1 MLALILAHFV
11 DGDLGE
17 YHELS
22 TGVMVNQPGAEPS
35 RVRALQSAF
44 IHHMLVDQAFTFEA
58 GRTIWGFP
66 KVMADFTIR
75 DGKQFG
81 FDASIDGQ
89 LVAGMEFRR
98 GLRVPSALTHRKQ
111 VLRSYSHRDGQTL
124 ETPFDMSMVGVR
136 YRTGGVRVW
145 LGNHPYAKELASLG
159 LPKRAMI
166 SASVANVHVVRRCAG
181 GFTMTTTKP
190 DVDLTDG
197 AFYAGDSRAVY
208 KWMRENEPV
217 FRDRN
222 GLAAAST
229 YQAVID
235 AERNP
240 ELFSNAGGI
249 RPDQPGAEMM
259 IEMDDPQHLLRRK
272 LVNSGFTRKRVKDLE
287 ASIGSLCDALIDAM
301 CERGECDF
309 VWDLAAPLPMAVIGD
324 MLGVLPEEREMFL
337 KWSDDMVSFLSST
350 AAQEDFQ
357 VSMDAFAAYTEYMTG
372 MLAARK
378 EKPTDDLVSVLVHA
392 EVEGAKLEDHQIVT
406 EVLLLLIGG
415 DETTRHTLSGGTRQ
429 LLRHPDQHQRL
440 VNDLELLP
448 NAIEEMLR
456 WTAPVKNMARTINA
470 DTEFHGTA
478 LKEGEK
484 MLLLFE
490 SANFDEK
497 VFEDPESFN
506 IDRYPNNHLAFGF
519 GTHFCLGNQL
529 ARLELSIMQAKLL
542 QRLPDMRLASDVELP
557 LRPAN
562 FVSGLESMPVRFTP
576 TKSLG

>member
-1 MLALILAHFV
+1 
-11 DGDLGE
+11 
-17 YHELS
+17 
-22 TGVMVNQPGAEPS
+22 
-35 RVRALQSAF
+35 
-44 IHHMLVDQAFTFEA
+44 
-58 GRTIWGFP
+58 
-66 KVMADFTIR
+66 
-75 DGKQFG
+75 
-81 FDASIDGQ
+81 
-89 LVAGMEFRR
+89 
-98 GLRVPSALTHRKQ
+98 
-111 VLRSYSHRDGQTL
+111 
-124 ETPFDMSMVGVR
+124 
-136 YRTGGVRVW
+136 
-145 LGNHPYAKELASLG
+145 
-159 LPKRAMI
+159 
-166 SASVANVHVVRRCAG
+166 
-181 GFTMTTTKP
+181 MTTTIP

-197 AFYAGDSRAVY
+197 NFYADGRAREHY
-208 KWMRENEPV
+208 RWMRANQPV

-222 GLAAAST
+222 GLAAAAS

-240 ELFSNAGGI
+240 ELFSNVGGI
-249 RPDQPGAEMM
+249 RPDQPGVEMM

-272 LVNSGFTRKRVKDLE
+272 LVNAGFTRKRVKDLE
-287 ASIGSLCDALIDAM
+287 TSIDSLCDVLIDAV
-301 CERGECDF
+301 CERGVCDF

-324 MLGVLPEEREMFL
+324 MLGVRPGEREMFL
-337 KWSDDMVSFLSST
+337 KWSDDMVTLLSST
-350 AAQEDFQ
+350 TAQEDFQ

-372 MLAARK
+372 MIEARK
-378 EKPTDDLVSVLVHA
+378 EQPTDDLVSVLVHA
-392 EVEGAKLEDHQIVT
+392 EVEGSRLADHQIVT

-456 WTAPVKNMARTINA
+456 WTAPVKNMARTITA

-529 ARLELSIMQAKLL
+529 ARLELSIMQTKLL
-542 QRLPDMRLASDVELP
+542 QRLPDMRLASDAELP

-562 FVSGLESMPVRFTP
+562 FVSGLESMPVFFTP
-576 TKSLG
+576 TKRVLAG